1 MELAFSRDHR
11 SVSAIIGFALLS
23 APLAAFAVAVLEHYA
38 TASILSPF
46 IDWIS
51 SPTTNLVSPTVF
63 LGSLTA
69 AFALNIYALLHIRIH
84 KADKT
89 FVGTIASSP
98 RMSNV
103 VAAAL
108 VSASTLTVP
117 LRYAAV
123 ENTSHSSHD
132 SHSTPNAA
140 QEIETQTA
148 ELPPATPCSNC

>member
-23 APLAAFAVAVLEHYA
+23 APLAAFVVAVLEHYA
-38 TASILSPF
+38 AASILSLF

-84 KADKT
+84 KAGKT

-117 LRYAAV
+117 PRYAAV

-132 SHSTPNAA
+132 SHSTPNPA

-148 ELPPATPCSNC
+148 ELPPATPCLNC

>member
-11 SVSAIIGFALLS
+11 SASAIIGFALLP

-38 TASILSPF
+38 AASILSPF

-84 KADKT
+84 KAGKT
-89 FVGTIASSP
+89 FAGTIASSP
-98 RMSNV
+98 RMSN

-132 SHSTPNAA
+132 SHSTPNPA

-148 ELPPATPCSNC
+148 ELPPATPCPNC

>member
-11 SVSAIIGFALLS
+11 SVSAIIGFALLY
-23 APLAAFAVAVLEHYA
+23 APLTAIAVAVLEHYA
-38 TASILSPF
+38 AASTLSPF
-46 IDWIS
+46 MDWIS

-84 KADKT
+84 KAGKT
-89 FVGTIASSP
+89 LVSTIASSLQ
-98 RMSNV
+98 MSNA
-103 VAAAL
+103 AAAL

-132 SHSTPNAA
+132 SHSTPNPA

-148 ELPPATPCSNC
+148 ELPPATPCPNC

>member
-11 SVSAIIGFALLS
+11 SVSAIMGFALLS
-23 APLAAFAVAVLEHYA
+23 APLAAFVVAVLEHYA
-38 TASILSPF
+38 AASILSPF
-46 IDWIS
+46 TDWIS
-51 SPTTNLVSPTVF
+51 SPATNLVSPTVF

-84 KADKT
+84 KAGKT

-98 RMSNV
+98 RMSN

-132 SHSTPNAA
+132 SHSTPNPA

-148 ELPPATPCSNC
+148 ELPPATPCLNC

>member
-11 SVSAIIGFALLS
+11 SVSTIIGFALLS

-38 TASILSPF
+38 AASILSPF
-46 IDWIS
+46 MDWIS
-51 SPTTNLVSPTVF
+51 IPTTNLVSPTVF

-84 KADKT
+84 KAGKT

-103 VAAAL
+103 AAAL

-117 LRYAAV
+117 PRYAAV

-132 SHSTPNAA
+132 SRSTPNPA
-140 QEIETQTA
+140 QEIETRTA
-148 ELPPATPCSNC
+148 ELPPATPCPNC

>member
-11 SVSAIIGFALLS
+11 SSSAIIGFALLS

-38 TASILSPF
+38 AASILSPF
-46 IDWIS
+46 MDWIS

-84 KADKT
+84 KAGKT
-89 FVGTIASSP
+89 FVGTIASSH

-103 VAAAL
+103 AAL

-117 LRYAAV
+117 PRYAAI

-132 SHSTPNAA
+132 SRSTPNPA
-140 QEIETQTA
+140 QEIETRTA
-148 ELPPATPCSNC
+148 ELPPATPCQNC

>member
-11 SVSAIIGFALLS
+11 SSSAIIGFALLS
-23 APLAAFAVAVLEHYA
+23 APLAAIAVAVLEHYA
-38 TASILSPF
+38 AASILSLF

-63 LGSLTA
+63 LGSLTVA
-69 AFALNIYALLHIRIH
+69 SALNIYALLHIRIH
-84 KADKT
+84 KAGKT

-98 RMSNV
+98 RMSN

-132 SHSTPNAA
+132 SHSTPNPA

-148 ELPPATPCSNC
+148 ELPPATPCPNC

>member
-11 SVSAIIGFALLS
+11 SASAIIGFALLS
-23 APLAAFAVAVLEHYA
+23 APLAAIAVAVLEHYA
-38 TASILSPF
+38 AASILSPF

-84 KADKT
+84 KAGKT

-103 VAAAL
+103 VAAL

-117 LRYAAV
+117 PRYAAV

-132 SHSTPNAA
+132 SRSTPNPA

-148 ELPPATPCSNC
+148 ELPPATPCQNC